1 MTKPSTDNIAG
12 ERRIHALPCGAPSR
26 NGAAPTQPLSTEA
39 ASPPLDPAHICGGAG
54 AAVCDQCG
62 NVATTPDSVETD
74 REARVVPET
83 GALIG
88 RRYQIGDL
96 IGQRGRVSRF
106 RGLDLGSGRSTPLP
120 IMILS
125 EPASSDIES
134 KDALHELFKTEP
146 PDLQAVGPTDD
157 PESLLADTKIDEPP
171 KWPSI
176 AWERRLLARTP
187 HLSIPRVLDTFHA
200 NGFDYLIEEVPIG
213 QSFWDAWEES
223 PTSWSRRCEWL
234 VQIAEAL
241 DQLHSAGAILECLR
255 PETILVTPTSQA
267 VIADLSDVLPYPAP
281 PDVAVRDSL
290 YTAPELIYGLS
301 RASARADLYSFGAM
315 IQALLLGRELT
326 ELDFTAERL
335 PKPYLERFPDAHPL
349 LGRLLARTFVR
360 EIDCRFPS
368 HDRFAS
374 DPTGF
379 EELINVL
386 RACSRTLDSIRLD
399 VAAWTNTGAVRSENE
414 DAVAV
419 LHSAE
424 VRLED
429 SDDFAVVVLADGMG
443 GMASGEVAASLTIQ
457 TVRDFFLQHSP
468 FTDLR
473 LAKSNDAVPQVSP
486 PPDGPEACAEP
497 SAPVDFGML
506 VLEALKEANRAVFE
520 EARKDNKHRGMGCTA
535 EVLLVDGKQV
545 FIGHVGDSRTYL
557 LRRGQLAQVTRDQT
571 LVRQLVALGQLT
583 ETEAEHH
590 PQRSELQQAIGGRRD
605 VYPDQYFLT
614 LEEGDWLL
622 VCSDGLSN
630 QLRGPEIVSV
640 MQSAGS
646 AERAAR
652 RLINH
657 AILAGAFDNVSV
669 VVIRAC

>member
-1 MTKPSTDNIAG
+1 MTKPSSDNVAG
-12 ERRIHALPCGAPSR
+12 EQPAEASLSGAPMYDGVAPSELSSADAQSTQICPTCR
-26 NGAAPTQPLSTEA
+26 LPDGADAAP
-39 ASPPLDPAHICGGAG
+39 
-54 AAVCDQCG
+54 CDQCG
-62 NVATTPDSVETD
+62 NLTSATDAIGAPAEHG
-74 REARVVPET
+74 VVPEL

-88 RRYQIGDL
+88 GRYQIGEL
-96 IGQRGRVSRF
+96 IGRRGRMLRF

-120 IMILS
+120 IMILC
-125 EPASSDIES
+125 EPASSEIDP
-134 KDALHELFKTEP
+134 KDVLQDLFRTEP
-146 PDLQAVGPTDD
+146 PDLSVVAPNND

-176 AWERRLLARTP
+176 AWEKRLLARTP
-187 HLSIPRVLDTFHA
+187 HLSIPRVLDFFRETP
-200 NGFDYLIEEVPIG
+200 FDYLIEEVPIG
-213 QSFWDAWEES
+213 QSFWDVWDES
-223 PTSWSRRCEWL
+223 PTSWPRRCEWL
-234 VQIAEAL
+234 IQIAEAL
-241 DQLHSAGAILECLR
+241 DQLHAAGAILEWLR
-255 PETILVTPTSQA
+255 PESILVTPTSQA
-267 VIADLSDVLPYPAP
+267 VLADLTCVLPYPAP
-281 PDVAVRDSL
+281 ADFAVRDSL
-290 YTAPELIYGLS
+290 YTAPELIYGLA
-301 RASARADLYSFGAM
+301 RASARADLYTFGAM
-315 IQALLLGRELT
+315 VHALLLGRELT
-326 ELDFTAERL
+326 DLDFTAEGL
-335 PKPYLERFPDAHPL
+335 PKPYLERFPDAHPS

-368 HDRFAS
+368 HDRFAM

-379 EELINVL
+379 EELIDVL
-386 RACSRTLDSIRLD
+386 KLCSRTLDSIRLD
-399 VAAWTNTGAVRSENE
+399 VAAWTSTGAVRSENE

-443 GMASGEVAASLTIQ
+443 GMASGELAAALTIQ
-457 TVRDFFLQHSP
+457 TVRDFFLRHAP

-473 LAKSNDAVPQVSP
+473 LTKSTNDPPQEP
-486 PPDGPEACAEP
+486 PAPHDPRAIL
-497 SAPVDFGML
+497 SAPVDFDAL
-506 VLEALKEANRAVFE
+506 VLEALKEANCAVFE

-557 LRRGQLAQVTRDQT
+557 LRHGRLSQVTRDQT
-571 LVRQLVALGQLT
+571 LVSQLVALGQLT
-583 ETEAEHH
+583 EAEAELH

-622 VCSDGLSN
+622 VCSDGVSN
-630 QLRGPEIVSV
+630 QLKGPEIVSV

-646 AERAAR
+646 AEKAAR
-652 RLINH
+652 RLVNH